1 MMFSPS
7 YGLSSSYHCMPI
19 IPFCQCPVVQ
29 AILYS
34 LESLGSSCDH
44 KTYPG
49 VENVKD
55 RSGDQGG
62 TETNPSATACYE
74 GHHLKATRADLEL
87 SIESLG
93 YDDLTALFLCRFLL
107 HVI

>member
-1 MMFSPS
+1 LRP
-7 YGLSSSYHCMPI
+7 
-19 IPFCQCPVVQ
+19 Q
-29 AILYS
+29 
-34 LESLGSSCDH
+34 D
-44 KTYPG
+44 PG